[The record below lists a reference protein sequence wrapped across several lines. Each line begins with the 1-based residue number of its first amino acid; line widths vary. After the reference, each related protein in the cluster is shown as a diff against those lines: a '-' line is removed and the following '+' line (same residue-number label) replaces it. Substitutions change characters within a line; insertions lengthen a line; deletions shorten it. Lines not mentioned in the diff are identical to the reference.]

1 MDIENRYKIFS
12 EDYMNLL
19 IDYRANPRA
28 LDRFSQESIHI
39 INEGFAVVYLPITEV
54 EDSIIALYGYS
65 AIPNLLGLASEIAI
79 EASGVEALRNV
90 QGFNLRG
97 NGVLIGI
104 IDTGINYSLP
114 FFRNEDGTTRIV
126 SLWDQTIQSDNFP
139 EMALF
144 GTEYERDQINQALQS
159 ENPLEVVPS
168 VDDNGHGTMLAAIAG
183 GTESP
188 AEDFYSPAPE
198 SEFVVVKLSQAKS
211 FTKNFYAIREDAV
224 CYQEDLVMWGL
235 QYCEEISIRL
245 NRPIAIC
252 LGIGT
257 SLDSHDG
264 KSPLASF
271 VSILAGFPRIGVV
284 TPAGNEGNMGRHFR
298 GVIDPSVG
306 STVVELNVG
315 ESDNSFSMQLWGNP
329 PGIFTIDILSPS
341 GEFIPR
347 LAASM
352 RASREIAFIFE
363 ATVIQ
368 IDFQTIESQT
378 GDQVILLRF
387 RDVSAGVW
395 RFTVYGQGDLS
406 LGFHIWLPMGDM
418 ISRGTYFV
426 QPDIFTTLLSPGTA
440 QNSLCVT
447 AYNPIT
453 NTLFVNA
460 SRGYTRVNAIKP
472 EIAAPGV
479 NYLAPDA
486 TGQTAR
492 RSGTGV
498 AAAHTAGVMAI
509 LLEWGV
515 VQGNSPNMST
525 LEIKGFLIRG
535 ARRSPNLR
543 YPNRE
548 WGFGILDIYNTF
560 NVFRAIL

>member
-1 MDIENRYKIFS
+1 MDIENRYKIYS
-12 EDYMNLL
+12 EDYANLL
-19 IDYRANPRA
+19 IDYRTNPRA
-28 LDRFSQESIHI
+28 LDRFSQENIQI
-39 INEGFAVVYLPITEV
+39 INEAFAVVYLPTTELPGN
-54 EDSIIALYGYS
+54 IIATYGYS
-65 AIPNLLGLASEIAI
+65 AIPTLLGLASEVEL
-79 EASGVEALRNV
+79 EASGVDALRNI

-104 IDTGINYSLP
+104 IDTGVNYSLP
-114 FFRNEDGTTRIV
+114 FFRNEDGTTRIA
-126 SLWDQTIQSDNFP
+126 SLWDQTVQSDNFP
-139 EMALF
+139 EKALF
-144 GTEYERDQINQALQS
+144 GTEYGRDQINQALQF
-159 ENPLEVVPS
+159 ENPLELVPS

-183 GTESP
+183 GTESQ
-188 AEDFYSPAPE
+188 EENFYSPAPE
-198 SEFVVVKLSQAKS
+198 SEFIIVKLMQAKS

-224 CYQEDLVMWGL
+224 CYQEDSVMWGM
-235 QYCEEISIRL
+235 QYCIETARSL

-257 SLDSHDG
+257 SQDSHDG
-264 KSPLASF
+264 RSPLASY
-271 VSILAGFPRIGVV
+271 VSVLAHVPRIGIV

-298 GVIDPSVG
+298 GDIDPNVG

-347 LAASM
+347 LAVAM
-352 RASREIAFIFE
+352 RASREIAFIFD

-378 GDQVILLRF
+378 GDEVILFRF

-418 ISRGTYFV
+418 ISRETYFI

-440 QNSLCVT
+440 QNSICVT
-447 AYNPIT
+447 AYNAIT

-460 SRGYTRVNAIKP
+460 SRGYTRYNAIKP

-486 TGQTAR
+486 TGMIVPH
-492 RSGTGV
+492 SGTGV
-498 AAAHTAGVMAI
+498 AAAHTTGIVAMI
-509 LLEWGV
+509 LEWGV
-515 VQGNSPNMST
+515 VQGNQPSMST
-525 LEIKGFLIRG
+525 LEIKSYFIRG
-535 ARRSPNLR
+535 ARRSANLR

-548 WGFGILDIYNTF
+548 WGFGIIDIHNTF
-560 NVFRAIL
+560 NVFRSIL